1 MLYECIKESAM
12 KFQTKLLH
20 GKSVQSYE
28 AGATVPAIS
37 QCNAYSYESSEQ
49 LEKVFQNRAPGF
61 AYTRIGNPTVDAFER
76 RVNELEGGMGA
87 IACSSGMSAVTLSLL
102 NILQSGDEVIAGS
115 GLFGGTL
122 DLLHDLE
129 AFGIIVKFIPRVEK
143 ALLEPLISE
152 KTKVVF
158 GEIIGNPGLNV
169 MDIRETGDF
178 LHEKGIPLIVDST
191 TATPY
196 LIRPLEY
203 GADVVVH
210 STSKY
215 INGSGDAISGI
226 IVDGGTFH
234 WDSERYPG
242 MKEYAK
248 FGKFA
253 YLVKLRNGIWRNM
266 GGCLAPVNAYL
277 NIIGMETLGLRMERI
292 CSNALA
298 LAQALEQLDGVT
310 VNYPL
315 LKSNPYHKIAGDQF
329 GNKGGGILTIR
340 AGSRERA
347 YAVINRL
354 KYVKIATN
362 IGDVRTLVI
371 HPASTIY
378 LHSNREAR
386 EAAGVFDDSIRVS
399 VGIEDAEDLIRDF
412 TEAIKGL

>member
-1 MLYECIKESAM
+1 M
-12 KFQTKLLH
+12 
-20 GKSVQSYE
+20 
-28 AGATVPAIS
+28 
-37 QCNAYSYESSEQ
+37 
-49 LEKVFQNRAPGF
+49 
-61 AYTRIGNPTVDAFER
+61 
-76 RVNELEGGMGA
+76 
-87 IACSSGMSAVTLSLL
+87 
-102 NILQSGDEVIAGS
+102 
-115 GLFGGTL
+115 
-122 DLLHDLE
+122 
-129 AFGIIVKFIPRVEK
+129 KFIPRVEK
-143 ALLEPLISE
+143 ALIEPLISE

-178 LHEKGIPLIVDST
+178 LHEKGSPLIVDST

-234 WDSERYPG
+234 WDPERYLG

-298 LAQALEQLDGVT
+298 LAQALELLDGVT

>member
-1 MLYECIKESAM
+1 M
-12 KFQTKLLH
+12 
-20 GKSVQSYE
+20 
-28 AGATVPAIS
+28 
-37 QCNAYSYESSEQ
+37 
-49 LEKVFQNRAPGF
+49 
-61 AYTRIGNPTVDAFER
+61 
-76 RVNELEGGMGA
+76 
-87 IACSSGMSAVTLSLL
+87 
-102 NILQSGDEVIAGS
+102 
-115 GLFGGTL
+115 
-122 DLLHDLE
+122 
-129 AFGIIVKFIPRVEK
+129 
-143 ALLEPLISE
+143 
-152 KTKVVF
+152 
-158 GEIIGNPGLNV
+158 
-169 MDIRETGDF
+169 
-178 LHEKGIPLIVDST
+178 
-191 TATPY
+191 
-196 LIRPLEY
+196 
-203 GADVVVH
+203 
-210 STSKY
+210 
-215 INGSGDAISGI
+215 
-226 IVDGGTFH
+226 DGGTFH
-234 WDSERYPG
+234 WDPERYLG

-248 FGKFA
+248 YGKFA

-315 LKSNPYHKIAGDQF
+315 LESNPYHKIAGDQF
-329 GNKGGGILTIR
+329 GDKGGGILTIR

-386 EAAGVFDDSIRVS
+386 EAAGVFEDSIRVS

-412 TEAIKGL
+412 TEAISQR

>member
-12 KFQTKLLH
+12 KFQTRLLH

-143 ALLEPLISE
+143 VLIEPLISE

-234 WDSERYPG
+234 WDPERYPG

-298 LAQALEQLDGVT
+298 LAQALEQLEGVT